1 MQFFKSTLFVAVA
14 VAASFVAAAPS
25 PADQTPCL
33 GLVQPC
39 TTNSSCCSN
48 ECISNLSDRITGVGY
63 HYLTFHA
70 AVKRNVADL
79 EGALPSE
86 LNVEDAKMR
95 FFSRRR
101 ASCVHLQ
108 TASRRFTPPD
118 SAGPHHASHPTPP
131 KLYAA
136 EKPFYRGK
144 KGRIVITCLDESRS
158 DAWAYIILRETAKVD
173 TISTV
178 EVALPMLVIQR

>member
-25 PADQTPCL
+25 PADQTPL
-33 GLVQPC
+33 SLFDIPRSLER
-39 TTNSSCCSN
+39 TSTDELAALCS
-48 ECISNLSDRITGVGY
+48 EQ
-63 HYLTFHA
+63 A
-70 AVKRNVADL
+70 RNVADL

-131 KLYAA
+131 KPYAA

-144 KGRIVITCLDESRS
+144 KRRIVITCLDESRS